1 MIKLVCYQNF
11 TLRYPKHDSQIRNKD
26 IDRIWMGG
34 FANSLPT
41 EGKNHIPFRI
51 NANKPI

>member
-11 TLRYPKHDSQIRNKD
+11 TLRYPKHDSQIRNID

-34 FANSLPT
+34 FALYQL
-41 EGKNHIPFRI
+41 KVKIIFRSI
-51 NANKPI
+51 NANKPII